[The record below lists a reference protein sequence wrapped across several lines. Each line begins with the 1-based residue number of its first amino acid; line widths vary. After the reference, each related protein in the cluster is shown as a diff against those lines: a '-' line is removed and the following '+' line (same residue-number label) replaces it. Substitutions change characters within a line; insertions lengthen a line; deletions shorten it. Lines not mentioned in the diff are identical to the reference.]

1 MVMGFLAFECD
12 ECGYFALFQ
21 CVSLSLSLCM
31 FKVQLFGLKT
41 IKSHDFFPV
50 SCLLLDF
57 IRLFNF
63 SFTVK
68 IRIA

>member
-1 MVMGFLAFECD
+1 MGFLAFECD

-21 CVSLSLSLCM
+21 CVSLCVCM
-31 FKVQLFGLKT
+31 FKAQLFGLNT

-57 IRLFNF
+57 ILLFNF